1 MYLLT
6 TAFERP
12 HWRAAA
18 VKLPA
23 STTRMKASIWSRR
36 SIVYDL

>member
-1 MYLLT
+1 
-6 TAFERP
+6 
-12 HWRAAA
+12 